1 MPRPQPASRP
11 TAPTAG
17 RTHFVVIGIQD
28 DGSASIAIAIR
39 PSATRRSRSA
49 QRAEGRPPHSDS
61 RGRAGPSAAPWWH
74 LFGLQASRPCGEGHG
89 GRSRSSPPPGSMQAT
104 RGHGRR
110 SARSARPRWWCRR
123 RRRAV
128 RRRSIDVAVD
138 LRDKRTRQ
146 SDRAPPSGALQPSSI
161 ISPEARRRRFT
172 RTVATARAS
181 SRSRR
186 RSASSSPWS
195 RPRSPREHEGSISMR
210 DRLRKLVELL
220 QGREALLRMVSTPP
234 PIPDRWQDVQGR
246 HPGWR
251 CAAVPPTGSTPHLVR
266 HVVLSAP

>member
-181 SRSRR
+181 SRIASAEREQLALVTPPKSAGARGLDIDAGPPPQARGAPSRS
-186 RSASSSPWS
+186 RSA
-195 RPRSPREHEGSISMR
+195 
-210 DRLRKLVELL
+210 
-220 QGREALLRMVSTPP
+220 A
-234 PIPDRWQDVQGR
+234 QDGL
-246 HPGWR
+246 HP
-251 CAAVPPTGSTPHLVR
+251 AAHT
-266 HVVLSAP
+266 